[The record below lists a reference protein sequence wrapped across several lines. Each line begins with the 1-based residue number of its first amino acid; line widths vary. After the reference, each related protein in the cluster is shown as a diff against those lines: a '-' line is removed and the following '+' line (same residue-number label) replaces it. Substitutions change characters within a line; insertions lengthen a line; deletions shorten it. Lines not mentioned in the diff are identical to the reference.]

1 VAGIDVAGAVD
12 RAFDLAK
19 QTLAAQR
26 QFALTLVGV
35 VDRQIDTAVATV
47 ESSARESLHGVE
59 DVVPEAEEEQRPQP
73 GRERPEQPLAAKA
86 EAPTGQARK
95 QNDNQASKPDRRG
108 FEERSVEELRDRLVS

>member
-12 RAFDLAK
+12 RAFDLAE

-59 DVVPEAEEEQRPQP
+59 DVVPEAEEE
-73 GRERPEQPLAAKA
+73 
-86 EAPTGQARK
+86 
-95 QNDNQASKPDRRG
+95 
-108 FEERSVEELRDRLVS
+108 